1 LDEKTSRHFTEIIEL
16 AQSVFANV
24 VYEIDVTP
32 ERAILRINT
41 EYGKYQILVTE
52 LFSDGLR
59 KYRYYVMRGTWV
71 EAGFDN
77 APDPRAI
84 RLRYGEIG
92 EEHAG
97 ELVPHL
103 HLEDKTRLSLTEE
116 MTFTEFA
123 QWIKSNLRSNA
134 LNSSPALFQ

>member
-1 LDEKTSRHFTEIIEL
+1 MDEKTSRHFAEIIEL
-16 AQSVFANV
+16 AQSVFENIT
-24 VYEIDVTP
+24 YEIDATP
-32 ERAILRINT
+32 DRSILRIEA

-59 KYRYYVMRGTWV
+59 KYRYYVLRVDWV

-84 RLRYGEIG
+84 NLKYGKIG

-97 ELVPHL
+97 ENIPHL
-103 HLEDKTRLSLTEE
+103 HREDKTLLYITEE
-116 MTFTEFA
+116 MTFADFV
-123 QWIKSNLRSNA
+123 QWLKGNL
-134 LNSSPALFQ
+134 